1 MIHVFKRILG
11 KKAAQTQAEPFTQP
25 QREALI
31 DLLLLGMYADNMLS
45 LAENQFFDDEIEELV
60 WDSPTSPGAYLS
72 AAIHRVRSAEEHP
85 EKRNAL
91 LQSIKERFGDVHG
104 KQGAL
109 LVLKD
114 LLASDGTAEQEYK
127 FLAEIQRMFVES

>member
-1 MIHVFKRILG
+1 MIDVFKRILG
-11 KKAAQTQAEPFTQP
+11 KEATQAESFTQP
-25 QREALI
+25 QREALL

-45 LAENQFFDDEIEELV
+45 MAENQFLDDEMEELV
-60 WDSPTSPGAYLS
+60 WDSLTSPSAYLS
-72 AAIHRVRSAEEHP
+72 AAIHRVRTAEEDI

-114 LLASDGTAEQEYK
+114 LLASDGTAEQEQT
-127 FLAEIQRMFVES
+127 FLTEIQRMFVES

>member
-1 MIHVFKRILG
+1 MIDVFKRILG
-11 KKAAQTQAEPFTQP
+11 KEATQAESFTQQ
-25 QREALI
+25 QREALL

-45 LAENQFFDDEIEELV
+45 MAENQFLDDEMEELV
-60 WDSPTSPGAYLS
+60 WDSPTSPSAYLS
-72 AAIHRVRSAEEHP
+72 AAIHRVRTAEEDI

-114 LLASDGTAEQEYK
+114 LLASDGTAEQEQK
-127 FLAEIQRMFVES
+127 FLTEIQQIFVES

>member
-1 MIHVFKRILG
+1 MIDLLKRIFS
-11 KKAAQTQAEPFTQP
+11 QDVVQEQPFTQP

-31 DLLLLGMYADNMLS
+31 DLLLLGMYADHTLS
-45 LAENQFFDDEIEELV
+45 LAENQFLDDEVEELV

-72 AAIHRVRSAEEHP
+72 AAIHRVRSAEESA

-91 LQSIKERFGDVHG
+91 LQSITERFGNVHG

-109 LVLKD
+109 IVLND
-114 LLASDGTAEQEYK
+114 LLTSDGMAEQEQA
-127 FLAEIQRMFVES
+127 LMAEIQRIFDES

>member
-1 MIHVFKRILG
+1 MIDVFKRILG
-11 KKAAQTQAEPFTQP
+11 KEATQAESFTQP
-25 QREALI
+25 QREALL

-45 LAENQFFDDEIEELV
+45 MAENQFLDDEMEELV

-72 AAIHRVRSAEEHP
+72 AAIHRVRTAEEDI

-114 LLASDGTAEQEYK
+114 LLASDGTAEQEQT
-127 FLAEIQRMFVES
+127 FLTEIQRMFVES